1 MSVQLIIGLGNPGAQ
16 YTQTRHNAGVWFID
30 ALAQAL
36 NCELKLEKKFFGSI
50 ASTQLDGQAL
60 RLLVPNTYM
69 NESGRAVGAIASFY
83 RIDPSQ
89 ILIAHDELDLP
100 PGVVRL
106 KNGGGLA
113 GHNGLK
119 DISRSLAGARDF
131 HRLRIGV
138 GHPGAASKVTNY
150 VLKPPSQEARASID
164 EAIARALVVFP
175 QMVQQA
181 WEPAML
187 ALHTRL
193 DRPEG

>member
-36 NCELKLEKKFFGSI
+36 GCELKLEKKFFGSI

-69 NESGRAVGAIASFY
+69 NESGRAVGAIANFY

-131 HRLRIGV
+131 HRSMLGP
-138 GHPGAASKVTNY
+138 PGWGALARS
-150 VLKPPSQEARASID
+150 LLPCSQPQDGPRLFSID
-164 EAIARALVVFP
+164 EN
-175 QMVQQA
+175 
-181 WEPAML
+181 L
-187 ALHTRL
+187 AHQPRI
-193 DRPEG
+193 D